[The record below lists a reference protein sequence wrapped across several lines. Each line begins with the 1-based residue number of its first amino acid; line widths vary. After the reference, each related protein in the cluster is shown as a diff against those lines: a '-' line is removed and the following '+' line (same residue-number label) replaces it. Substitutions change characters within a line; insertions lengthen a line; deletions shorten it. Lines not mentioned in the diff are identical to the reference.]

1 MTAAREAFFLPLAF
15 FTVALLGGLDPGAA
29 TRWSAPTL
37 FSLVLAVM
45 LVGALVRSGALA
57 PERVLHPSRPVVGN
71 ANGGVLLVSLFAAS
85 AQLFHML
92 TPRSGLPSMIVGVL
106 LLLLLVNTLV
116 VSPDR
121 VRLLRSL
128 GVTIGSA
135 FLLKFV
141 VLTALV
147 APQGGRVKRV
157 LLALFDA
164 ATFGAISQAPLAPSA
179 GYIAFFCA
187 LLFLISVALLPSAR
201 TTAGDDLQLT
211 TTAASASI
219 VDASPTPSSDNAR
232 LTTSTDDFD

>member
-1 MTAAREAFFLPLAF
+1 MTAAREAVILPLGF
-15 FTVALLGGLDPGAA
+15 LTVALLGGLDPGAVP
-29 TRWSAPTL
+29 RWSAPTL

-57 PERVLHPSRPVVGN
+57 PDRVLHSSRPILAN

-92 TPRSGLPSMIVGVL
+92 TPRSGLPSVIVGA
-106 LLLLLVNTLV
+106 LLLVLLINTLV

-147 APQGGRVKRV
+147 DPQGGRGKRV

-164 ATFGAISQAPLAPSA
+164 ATFGAITQAPLAPSA

-187 LLFLISVALLPSAR
+187 LLFLTGIALLPAAR
-201 TTAGDDLQLT
+201 MRGGGDFQLT
-211 TTAASASI
+211 TSI
-219 VDASPTPSSDNAR
+219 VDAS
-232 LTTSTDDFD
+232 LTTSPD